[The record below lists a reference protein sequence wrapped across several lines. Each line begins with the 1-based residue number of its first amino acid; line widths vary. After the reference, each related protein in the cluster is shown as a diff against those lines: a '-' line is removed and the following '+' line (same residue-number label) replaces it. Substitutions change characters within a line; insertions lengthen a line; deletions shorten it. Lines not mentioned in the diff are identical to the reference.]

1 MRRMCATAEHEAE
14 GFSTARQGST
24 LALRRTAVAHA
35 KRALPPALRVV
46 LYHHL
51 SDRPTEL
58 EGPLHVNTP
67 PSLFEEHIQRLSLDY
82 EVVDL
87 ETVISGRLPRRAL
100 LITFDDGYR
109 SVLDIGLPV
118 LARHDLPSVFFV
130 SAAFVDPTSI
140 PLDNLLC
147 WLAARTGVG
156 DVAANVLRRPAVS
169 CTIEELVALTTRLP
183 YWRRTRLGSEL
194 SERYSVDTS
203 RIRSE
208 SKLFLE
214 LGELPR
220 LAELGC
226 VVGNHTRS
234 HVACHTIPNDEVAAV
249 ELIEH
254 QRDLEHWT
262 GSTVKAF
269 SYPYGSRRDATPFV
283 ERVLAE
289 SNHQASFLA
298 ESRPNRASQPRGPWN
313 RVSLHH
319 ESTAR
324 LTAELELLPQL
335 RALRDFLSSAAVNV
349 RLVG

>member
-1 MRRMCATAEHEAE
+1 MPATAEHEVE
-14 GFSTARQGST
+14 SFSTPSEMSS
-24 LALRRTAVAHA
+24 LAQRRTAVAHA
-35 KRALPPALRVV
+35 KRALPPGLRVV

-51 SDRPTEL
+51 ADRPTEL

-67 PSLFEEHIQRLSLDY
+67 PSLFEEHIRRLSRDY

-109 SVLDIGLPV
+109 SVLDVGLPV

-147 WLAARTGVG
+147 WLAARAGVG
-156 DVAANVLRRPAVS
+156 DVAANVLGCEAVS

-183 YWRRTRLGSEL
+183 YWRRTRLGREL
-194 SERYSVDTS
+194 TEHYSADAS

-214 LGELPR
+214 PGELPR
-220 LAELGC
+220 LAEFGC
-226 VVGNHTRS
+226 AVGNHTRS

-262 GSTVKAF
+262 GSRVKAF
-269 SYPYGSRRDATPFV
+269 SYPYGSRRDATPLI

-289 SNHQASFLA
+289 SSHQASFLV
-298 ESRPNRASQPRGPWN
+298 ESRPNRANQPRRPWN

-319 ESTAR
+319 QSTAR

-335 RALRDFLSSAAVNV
+335 RALRDVLSGLPMNV
-349 RLVG
+349 RLPV